1 MSRFDADRESVILR
15 AQQRG
20 VNRILVP
27 GLNGESSEDAL
38 ALADAHG
45 PIYAAV
51 GYHPTEV
58 QDFQEASLDRVGG
71 LARHP
76 KAVAVGEIG
85 LDYYWVQDAA
95 KRARQRAAL
104 QDQLD
109 LASRSG
115 LPVVLHM
122 REEGDAEDGVCAQD
136 LLAILRAWVASLGT
150 ENARL
155 SQRPGVL
162 HSFSGGVTT
171 ALQAIELGFY
181 IGVTGPVTYKNA
193 PRRRQLVGG
202 LPLDRIL
209 IETDSPFLAPEPHR
223 GRRNEPAFVTY
234 IADRIAEIQS
244 RTPSEVAEVTS
255 TNAARLFAWG
265 DVV

>member
-1 MSRFDADRESVILR
+1 MSKFDSDRESMIER
-15 AQQRG
+15 AMQAG
-20 VNRILVP
+20 VTRILVP
-27 GLNGESSEDAL
+27 GLNADSSEDAL
-38 ALADAHG
+38 ALADAYG
-45 PIYAAV
+45 LIYAAV

-58 QDFQEASLDRVGG
+58 QDIQEGTLDRVGK
-71 LARHP
+71 LTQHP
-76 KAVAVGEIG
+76 KVVAVGEIG
-85 LDYYWVQDAA
+85 LDYYWVEDAA
-95 KRARQRAAL
+95 SRARQRNAL
-104 QDQLD
+104 QGQLT

-122 REEGDAEDGVCAQD
+122 REEGDAEDGACARD
-136 LLAILRAWVASLGT
+136 LLAILKTWITSLRT
-150 ENARL
+150 ENPRL

-171 ALQAIELGFY
+171 ALQAIELGFC

-193 PRRRQLVGG
+193 PRRRQIVGR

-234 IADRIAEIQS
+234 IADKIAEIQS

-265 DVV
+265 DVA